1 VTIAGGA
8 VWRGYTVPFATMTPA
23 STWQETFL
31 TAAKETGVDTLAAM
45 TIGHLRDQLGVLRDD
60 ADLVEIARSSSA
72 ANLTLLLELTE
83 GSVALA
89 EITPPPQA
97 TTFAREL
104 ARRNIPVAELSRAY
118 RIGQRSL
125 WRWGVEALRSRI
137 DDEAALAAAVE
148 GLSEAVL
155 VTGDALMTAVM
166 ERYAIERERW
176 VRSADALHRA
186 TVEELLAGGKVD
198 LSTASSR
205 LRYELRRPHVAFVV
219 WAEPGA
225 ALLESAAAAV
235 GGPGALVVPMSAG
248 VVAGWCSPDALAPEQ
263 VDAPALIAVGTP
275 GDGLDGF
282 RRSHVE
288 ALEARRVAR
297 LSELPG
303 PVHYDAVALAGL
315 LTKDLEQA
323 RVFAQRELGE
333 LAGADPA
340 ADRLASTVLTVLTA
354 QGSPRRAAQVLGV
367 HENTVAKRL
376 RSAERKLGRSIDE
389 RPAEL
394 LAALIIRQCAQPLL
408 AQRQ

>member
-1 VTIAGGA
+1 
-8 VWRGYTVPFATMTPA
+8 
-23 STWQETFL
+23 
-31 TAAKETGVDTLAAM
+31 
-45 TIGHLRDQLGVLRDD
+45 
-60 ADLVEIARSSSA
+60 
-72 ANLTLLLELTE
+72 
-83 GSVALA
+83 
-89 EITPPPQA
+89 
-97 TTFAREL
+97 
-104 ARRNIPVAELSRAY
+104 VAELSRAY

-148 GLSEAVL
+148 GLSDAVL

-186 TVEELLAGGKVD
+186 TVEELLSGGKVD

-263 VDAPALIAVGTP
+263 VDAPAVIAVGTP
-275 GDGLDGF
+275 GDGLEGF

-323 RVFAQRELGE
+323 RVFARRELGE

-394 LAALIIRQCAQPLL
+394 LSALIIRQCAQPLL

>member
-1 VTIAGGA
+1 MTATDA
-8 VWRGYTVPFATMTPA
+8 VWRDYTVRLRSMTPA
-23 STWQETFL
+23 STWQEAFL
-31 TAAKETGVDTLAAM
+31 AAAKETGVDQLAEM
-45 TIGHLRDQLGVLRDD
+45 TVEHLRSQLSLLRDD

-72 ANLTLLLELTE
+72 ANLTLLLEITD
-83 GSVALA
+83 GSITLA
-89 EITPPPQA
+89 EMTPPPQA

-104 ARRNIPVAELSRAY
+104 ARRNVPVAELSRAY
-118 RIGQRSL
+118 RIGQRTI
-125 WRWGVEALRSRI
+125 WRWGVDELHARI
-137 DDEAALAAAVE
+137 DDEGVLAEAVE
-148 GLSEAVL
+148 GLSDAVL

-166 ERYAIERERW
+166 ERYAVERERW

-248 VVAGWCSPDALAPEQ
+248 IVAGWCSPDAVAPDRVERPA
-263 VDAPALIAVGTP
+263 VVALGAPGE
-275 GDGLDGF
+275 GLEGF

-297 LSELPG
+297 LGDLAG
-303 PVHYDAVALAGL
+303 PVRYDDVALAGL
-315 LTKDLEQA
+315 LTKDVDQA
-323 RVFAQRELGE
+323 RVFARRELGE
-333 LAGADPA
+333 LFSGEAT
-340 ADRLASTVLTVLTA
+340 ADRLASTVLTVLTE

-376 RSAERKLGRSIDE
+376 RSAERLLGRPIDE

-394 LAALIIRQCAQPLL
+394 LAALIIRRSL
-408 AQRQ
+408 AG